1 MQKTQLNDMNDD
13 SKMMTQCCPNPHVL
27 ATE

>member
-1 MQKTQLNDMNDD
+1 MPKMQLSAMNDD
-13 SKMMTQCCPNPHVL
+13 GKMMTQCCPNPHVL